1 MSKMKIAMMIGIV
14 ALPVVFFFDDIKQ
27 AIQPSEEIS
36 YQKVKGDNKKKKD
49 KNNNKET
56 GNADVTIV
64 NQWDLPA
71 VLLEISGL
79 SSIDDNRFACV
90 QYEQGTIFIYNTG
103 TKKIEKQIP
112 FAGVGDYE
120 GIAVVGES
128 IYVATADGKIFE
140 VTNYNSGKPDV
151 KEYKT
156 HLTVKNNV
164 EGLTYD
170 SKNNRL
176 LVAIKDQETNG
187 ADYKGI
193 YSFEL
198 SNKTMA
204 QEPVYKIDMSDPLLS
219 GTKKKKS
226 GNTIQPSEILINPVT
241 NEILVLDGPG
251 GRLIVLDANGKIIK
265 LHQLGKA
272 FSQPEGMTFT
282 PGGKFYISNEGKK
295 DPGNILEVELNN

>member
-1 MSKMKIAMMIGIV
+1 MSKMKIALLLGIV
-14 ALPVVFFFDDIKQ
+14 VLPLVFFFDDIKQ
-27 AIQPSEEIS
+27 VVQPSEELS

-49 KNNNKET
+49 KNDNKEPES
-56 GNADVTIV
+56 ADVTIV

-90 QYEQGTIFIYNTG
+90 QDEQGTIFIYNTG
-103 TKKIEKQIP
+103 TKNIEKEIS

-120 GIAVVGES
+120 GIAVVGETV
-128 IYVATADGKIFE
+128 YVATADGKIFE

-151 KEYKT
+151 KKYNT

-170 SKNNRL
+170 NKNNRL

-193 YSFEL
+193 YSFDL
-198 SNKTMA
+198 SKKTMA
-204 QEPVYKIDMSDPLLS
+204 KEPVYKIELSDPLL
-219 GTKKKKS
+219 GGAKKKKS
-226 GNTIQPSEILINPVT
+226 GNTIQPSEILINPIT

-251 GRLIVLDANGKIIK
+251 GRLVVLDPTGKITK

>member
-1 MSKMKIAMMIGIV
+1 MKIALLLGIV
-14 ALPVVFFFDDIKQ
+14 VLPLVFFFDDIKQ
-27 AIQPSEEIS
+27 VVKPSEELS

-49 KNNNKET
+49 KNNNKEPES
-56 GNADVTIV
+56 ADVTIV

-90 QYEQGTIFIYNTG
+90 QDEQGTIFIYNTG
-103 TKKIEKQIP
+103 TKNIEKEIS

-120 GIAVVGES
+120 GIAVVGETV
-128 IYVATADGKIFE
+128 YVATADGKIFE

-151 KEYKT
+151 KKYNT

-170 SKNNRL
+170 NKNNRL

-193 YSFEL
+193 YSFDL
-198 SNKTMA
+198 STKKMDK
-204 QEPVYKIDMSDPLLS
+204 EPVYKIDLSDPLL
-219 GTKKKKS
+219 GGAKKKKS
-226 GNTIQPSEILINPVT
+226 SNNIQPSEILVHPVT
-241 NEILVLDGPG
+241 NEIMVLDGPG
-251 GRLIVLDANGKIIK
+251 TKLLILDASGSIK
-265 LHQLGKA
+265 KVHQLGGNE

-282 PGGKFYISNEGKK
+282 PNGKFYISNEGKK